1 MSKNSV
7 LFKNKNIFLTLEKVD
22 MSHRMDDVRV
32 NDGDDKSDRN
42 YTSRLN
48 MAVQMAKKP
57 KKNYLS
63 SLTFAKVMKMLLHME

>member
-1 MSKNSV
+1 
-7 LFKNKNIFLTLEKVD
+7 

-48 MAVQMAKKP
+48 MAVRMAEKP

-63 SLTFAKVMKMLLHME
+63 SLTFVKVMKMLLHME